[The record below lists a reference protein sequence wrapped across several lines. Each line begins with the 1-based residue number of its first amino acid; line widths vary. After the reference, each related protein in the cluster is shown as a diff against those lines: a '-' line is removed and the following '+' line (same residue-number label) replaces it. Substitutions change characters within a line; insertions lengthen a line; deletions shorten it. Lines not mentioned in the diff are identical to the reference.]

1 VLSYLYEDK
10 VNVFRRIKMRLV
22 ITEKNFCD
30 WAAVHVARRILEAK
44 PTKEKPFVLGLPTGG
59 TPVNMY
65 KRLVQFYKDG
75 ILSFENVVTFN
86 M

>member
-1 VLSYLYEDK
+1 
-10 VNVFRRIKMRLV
+10 MRLV
-22 ITEKNFCD
+22 ITDKNFCD

-65 KRLVQFYKDG
+65 
-75 ILSFENVVTFN
+75 
-86 M
+86 